1 MPRRFRFVA
10 LLALL
15 VGATM
20 GLAACG
26 SEEEPSAQ
34 DLLKATFGPDQQV
47 DSGNLD
53 VRLAFEGQGLR
64 ALQGPIALELTG
76 PFSSNGSG
84 KIPSVDLTLTL
95 SGGGSTFSAGAT
107 SDGEKGWVEL
117 QGTNYVVDDATF
129 ARFREGYEAE
139 AAKGGEEEDEGTSFA
154 SLGIDPLRWLRD
166 PRVAGKEEVGGTET
180 HHVTARVDVAAFLED
195 ISELL
200 ARAGELG
207 GGATQNV
214 PSSLSEQ
221 QRADIAASVKDA
233 VLDVWTG
240 TDDKALRRLTL
251 RVDLDV
257 PANVRKRAGGLTT
270 GRLDFSLAINDLN
283 EDQDIQGP
291 ADARPFS
298 ELQALLTGAA
308 PAPQGGGTAGEQGGT
323 VPPAADGESS
333 EYLDCIAAAGDD
345 VAKIQE
351 CASLAGR

>member
-1 MPRRFRFVA
+1 
-10 LLALL
+10 
-15 VGATM
+15 M

-26 SEEEPSAQ
+26 GGDEDPSAQ

-107 SDGEKGWVEL
+107 SDGERGWVEL

-129 ARFREGYEAE
+129 ERFRAGYEAE
-139 AAKGGEEEDEGTSFA
+139 AEKSGEDDEGTSFA
-154 SLGIDPLRWLRD
+154 SLGIDPLRWLRE
-166 PRVAGKEEVGGTET
+166 PQVAGREDVGGTET
-180 HHVTARVDVAAFLED
+180 HHVTAKVDVAAFLED

-207 GGATQNV
+207 QAAPNV
-214 PSSLSEQ
+214 PSQLSEQ

-233 VLDVWTG
+233 TLDVWTG

-257 PANVRKRAGGLTT
+257 PAEVRKRAGGLRT

-283 EDQDIQGP
+283 EDQEISGP
-291 ADARPFS
+291 ADARPFA
-298 ELQALLTGAA
+298 ELQALLTGGAAAQPGQGGETGGGAA
-308 PAPQGGGTAGEQGGT
+308 P
-323 VPPAADGESS
+323 PPATGESS
-333 EYLDCIAAAGDD
+333 AYLDCISAAGDD

-351 CASLAGR
+351 CASLAGQ